1 MTLLSSATGDGKRL
15 FELLDDFY
23 DHCEDPYLCRLLFNA
38 MVRIRHLETRVTN
51 LEAECQHLEV
61 RRRGDS

>member
-1 MTLLSSATGDGKRL
+1 LASATGDGKRL
-15 FELLDDFY
+15 FDLLDDFY